1 MIYGQVFK
9 KFSGEKIIQEN
20 ELIISP
26 SAEKNMLHIVNLV
39 SKTLIE
45 SGKSLEI
52 ASGSGQ
58 HIVQLASSLPNYIWQ
73 PTDVDQKRII
83 SIDHRTKDNIHRN
96 IKPARYLDAT
106 QVGWSLNYPN
116 QNFILLINLL
126 HLISWEKTKTLIN
139 ETFQSLALDGILIIY
154 GPFMRDGKLT
164 SKGDI
169 KFHKNIL
176 ENDPTLGY
184 KNDKEIKNYLLKI
197 GLTHLNTVKMPA
209 NNLAFVFQKLSNNLS
224 KS

>member
-1 MIYGQVFK
+1 MIYGK
-9 KFSGEKIIQEN
+9 DYKNYAGEKIIQEN
-20 ELIISP
+20 NLIISP
-26 SAEKNMLHIVNLV
+26 SAEKNMFHIVNLV
-39 SKTLIE
+39 SQTLIK
-45 SGKSLEI
+45 SGNSLEI

-73 PTDVDQKRII
+73 PTDVDQKRIT
-83 SIDHRTKDNIHRN
+83 SIDHRTKDNIHKN

-126 HLISWEKTKTLIN
+126 HLISWKKTKILIK
-139 ETFQSLALDGILIIY
+139 EIFQSLSLDGILILY

-169 KFHKNIL
+169 EFHKNIL
-176 ENDPTLGY
+176 EKDSTLGY
-184 KNDKEIKNYLLKI
+184 KDDKEIKNYLLKM
-197 GLTHLNTVKMPA
+197 GFTHLNTVNMPA
-209 NNLAFVFQKLSNNLS
+209 NNLAFIFQKLSNNLS
-224 KS
+224 

>member
-1 MIYGQVFK
+1 MIYGK
-9 KFSGEKIIQEN
+9 DYKNYAGEKIIQEN
-20 ELIISP
+20 NLIVSP
-26 SAEKNMLHIVNLV
+26 SAEKNMFHIVNLV
-39 SKTLIE
+39 SQTLIK
-45 SGKSLEI
+45 SGNSLEI

-73 PTDVDQKRII
+73 PTDVDQKRIT
-83 SIDHRTKDNIHRN
+83 SIDHRTKDNIHKN

-126 HLISWEKTKTLIN
+126 HLISWKKTKILIN
-139 ETFQSLALDGILIIY
+139 EIFQSLSLDGILILY

-169 KFHKNIL
+169 EFHKNIL
-176 ENDPTLGY
+176 EKDSTLGY
-184 KNDKEIKNYLLKI
+184 KDNKEIKNYLLKM
-197 GLTHLNTVKMPA
+197 GFTHLNTVNMPA
-209 NNLAFVFQKLSNNLS
+209 NNLAFIFQKLSNNLS
-224 KS
+224 

>member
-1 MIYGQVFK
+1 MIYGK
-9 KFSGEKIIQEN
+9 DYKNYAGEKIIQEN
-20 ELIISP
+20 NLIVSP
-26 SAEKNMLHIVNLV
+26 SAEKNMFHIVNLV
-39 SKTLIE
+39 SQTLIK
-45 SGKSLEI
+45 SGNSLEI

-73 PTDVDQKRII
+73 PTDVDQKRIT
-83 SIDHRTKDNIHRN
+83 SIDHRTKDNIHKN

-126 HLISWEKTKTLIN
+126 HLISWKKTKILIN
-139 ETFQSLALDGILIIY
+139 EIFQSLSLDGILILY

-169 KFHKNIL
+169 EFHKNIL
-176 ENDPTLGY
+176 EKDSTLGY
-184 KNDKEIKNYLLKI
+184 KDDKEIKNYLLKM
-197 GLTHLNTVKMPA
+197 GFTHLNTVNMPA
-209 NNLAFVFQKLSNNLS
+209 NNLAFIFQKLSNNLS
-224 KS
+224 

>member
-1 MIYGQVFK
+1 MIYGK
-9 KFSGEKIIQEN
+9 DYKNYAGEKIIQEN
-20 ELIISP
+20 NLIISP
-26 SAEKNMLHIVNLV
+26 SAEKNMFHIVNLV
-39 SKTLIE
+39 SQTLIK
-45 SGKSLEI
+45 SGNSLEI

-73 PTDVDQKRII
+73 PTDVDQKRIT
-83 SIDHRTKDNIHRN
+83 SIDHRTKDNIHKN

-126 HLISWEKTKTLIN
+126 HLISWKKTKILIK
-139 ETFQSLALDGILIIY
+139 EIFQSLSLDGIFILY

-169 KFHKNIL
+169 EFHKNIL
-176 ENDPTLGY
+176 EKDSTLGY
-184 KNDKEIKNYLLKI
+184 KDNKEIKNYLLKM
-197 GLTHLNTVKMPA
+197 GFTHLNTVNMPA
-209 NNLAFVFQKLSNNLS
+209 NNLAFIFQKLSNNLS
-224 KS
+224 

>member
-1 MIYGQVFK
+1 MIYGK
-9 KFSGEKIIQEN
+9 DYMNYAGEKIIQEN
-20 ELIISP
+20 NLIVSP
-26 SAEKNMLHIVNLV
+26 SAEKNMFHIVNLV
-39 SKTLIE
+39 SQTLIK
-45 SGKSLEI
+45 SGNSLEI

-73 PTDVDQKRII
+73 PTDVDQKRIT
-83 SIDHRTKDNIHRN
+83 SIDHRTKDNIHKN

-126 HLISWEKTKTLIN
+126 HLISWKKTKILIK
-139 ETFQSLALDGILIIY
+139 EIFQSLSLDGIFILY

-169 KFHKNIL
+169 EFHKNIL
-176 ENDPTLGY
+176 EKDSTLGY
-184 KNDKEIKNYLLKI
+184 KDDKEIKNYLLKM
-197 GLTHLNTVKMPA
+197 GFTHLNTVNMPA
-209 NNLAFVFQKLSNNLS
+209 NNLAFIFQKLSNNLS
-224 KS
+224 

>member
-1 MIYGQVFK
+1 MIYGK
-9 KFSGEKIIQEN
+9 DYKNYAGEKIIQEN
-20 ELIISP
+20 NLIISP
-26 SAEKNMLHIVNLV
+26 SAEKNMFHIVNLV
-39 SKTLIE
+39 SQTLIK
-45 SGKSLEI
+45 SGNSLEI

-73 PTDVDQKRII
+73 PTDVDQKRIT
-83 SIDHRTKDNIHRN
+83 SIDHRTKDNIHKN

-126 HLISWEKTKTLIN
+126 HLISWKKTKILIN
-139 ETFQSLALDGILIIY
+139 EIFQSLSLDGIFILY

-169 KFHKNIL
+169 EFHKNIL
-176 ENDPTLGY
+176 EKDSTLGY
-184 KNDKEIKNYLLKI
+184 KDDKEIKNYLLKM
-197 GLTHLNTVKMPA
+197 GFTHLNTVNMPA
-209 NNLAFVFQKLSNNLS
+209 NNLAFIFQKLSNNLS
-224 KS
+224 

>member
-1 MIYGQVFK
+1 MG
-9 KFSGEKIIQEN
+9 
-20 ELIISP
+20 
-26 SAEKNMLHIVNLV
+26 
-39 SKTLIE
+39 
-45 SGKSLEI
+45 
-52 ASGSGQ
+52 
-58 HIVQLASSLPNYIWQ
+58 
-73 PTDVDQKRII
+73 
-83 SIDHRTKDNIHRN
+83 
-96 IKPARYLDAT
+96 
-106 QVGWSLNYPN
+106 
-116 QNFILLINLL
+116 
-126 HLISWEKTKTLIN
+126 EKTKTLIN

>member
-1 MIYGQVFK
+1 MIYGK
-9 KFSGEKIIQEN
+9 DYKIYESEKIIQEN
-20 ELIISP
+20 NLIVSP
-26 SAEKNMLHIVNLV
+26 SAEKNMFHIVNLV
-39 SKTLIE
+39 SQTLIK
-45 SGKSLEI
+45 SGNSLEI

-73 PTDVDQKRII
+73 PTDVDQKRIT
-83 SIDHRTKDNIHRN
+83 SIDHRTKDNIHKN

-126 HLISWEKTKTLIN
+126 HLISWKKTKILIK
-139 ETFQSLALDGILIIY
+139 EIFQSLSLDGIFILY

-169 KFHKNIL
+169 EFHKNIL
-176 ENDPTLGY
+176 EKDSTLGY
-184 KNDKEIKNYLLKI
+184 KDNKEIKNYLLKM
-197 GLTHLNTVKMPA
+197 GFTHLNTVNMPA
-209 NNLAFVFQKLSNNLS
+209 NNLAFIFQKLSNNLS
-224 KS
+224 

>member
-1 MIYGQVFK
+1 MIYGKVFK

-73 PTDVDQKRII
+73 YKT
-83 SIDHRTKDNIHRN
+83 S
-96 IKPARYLDAT
+96 
-106 QVGWSLNYPN
+106 SL
-116 QNFILLINLL
+116 FRCD
-126 HLISWEKTKTLIN
+126 S
-139 ETFQSLALDGILIIY
+139 S
-154 GPFMRDGKLT
+154 R
-164 SKGDI
+164 
-169 KFHKNIL
+169 
-176 ENDPTLGY
+176 
-184 KNDKEIKNYLLKI
+184 
-197 GLTHLNTVKMPA
+197 V
-209 NNLAFVFQKLSNNLS
+209 VFKLS
-224 KS
+224 

>member
-1 MIYGQVFK
+1 MIYGK
-9 KFSGEKIIQEN
+9 DYKNYAGEKIIQEN
-20 ELIISP
+20 NLIISP
-26 SAEKNMLHIVNLV
+26 SAEKNMFHIVNLV
-39 SKTLIE
+39 SQTLIK
-45 SGKSLEI
+45 SGNSLEI

-73 PTDVDQKRII
+73 PTDVDQKRIT
-83 SIDHRTKDNIHRN
+83 SIDHRTKDNIHKN

-126 HLISWEKTKTLIN
+126 HLISWKKTKILIN
-139 ETFQSLALDGILIIY
+139 EIFQSLSLDGILILY

-169 KFHKNIL
+169 EFHKNIL
-176 ENDPTLGY
+176 EKDSTLGY
-184 KNDKEIKNYLLKI
+184 KDNKEIKNYLLKM
-197 GLTHLNTVKMPA
+197 GFTHLNTVNMPA
-209 NNLAFVFQKLSNNLS
+209 NNLAFIFQKLSNNLS
-224 KS
+224 

>member
-1 MIYGQVFK
+1 MIYGKVFK
-9 KFSGEKIIQEN
+9 KFSGEKIFHEN

-126 HLISWEKTKTLIN
+126 HLISWKKTK
-139 ETFQSLALDGILIIY
+139 ILII
-154 GPFMRDGKLT
+154 
-164 SKGDI
+164 
-169 KFHKNIL
+169 KNHFL
-176 ENDPTLGY
+176 P
-184 KNDKEIKNYLLKI
+184 
-197 GLTHLNTVKMPA
+197 
-209 NNLAFVFQKLSNNLS
+209 
-224 KS
+224 

>member
-1 MIYGQVFK
+1 MIYGK
-9 KFSGEKIIQEN
+9 DYKNYAGEKIIQEN
-20 ELIISP
+20 DLIVSP
-26 SAEKNMLHIVNLV
+26 SAEKNMFHIVNLV
-39 SKTLIE
+39 SQTLIK
-45 SGKSLEI
+45 SGNSLEI

-73 PTDVDQKRII
+73 PTDVDQKRIT
-83 SIDHRTKDNIHRN
+83 SIDHRTKDNIHKN

-126 HLISWEKTKTLIN
+126 HLISWKKTKILIN
-139 ETFQSLALDGILIIY
+139 EIFQSLSLDGILILY

-169 KFHKNIL
+169 EFHKNIL
-176 ENDPTLGY
+176 EKDSTLGY
-184 KNDKEIKNYLLKI
+184 KDDKEIKNYLLKM
-197 GLTHLNTVKMPA
+197 GFTHLNTVNMPA
-209 NNLAFVFQKLSNNLS
+209 NNLAFIFQKLSNNLS
-224 KS
+224 

>member
-1 MIYGQVFK
+1 MLYGK
-9 KFSGEKIIQEN
+9 DYKNYAGEKIIQEN
-20 ELIISP
+20 NLIISP
-26 SAEKNMLHIVNLV
+26 SAEKNMFHIVNLV
-39 SKTLIE
+39 SQTLIK
-45 SGKSLEI
+45 SGNSLEI

-73 PTDVDQKRII
+73 PTDVDQKRIT
-83 SIDHRTKDNIHRN
+83 SIDHRTKDNIHKN

-126 HLISWEKTKTLIN
+126 HLISWKKTKILIN
-139 ETFQSLALDGILIIY
+139 EIFQSLSLDGIFILY

-169 KFHKNIL
+169 EFHKNIL
-176 ENDPTLGY
+176 EKDSTLGY
-184 KNDKEIKNYLLKI
+184 KDNKEIKNYLLKM
-197 GLTHLNTVKMPA
+197 GFTHLNTVNMPA
-209 NNLAFVFQKLSNNLS
+209 NNLAFIFQKLSNNLS
-224 KS
+224 

>member
-1 MIYGQVFK
+1 MIYGK
-9 KFSGEKIIQEN
+9 DYKNYAGEKIIQEN
-20 ELIISP
+20 NLIVSP
-26 SAEKNMLHIVNLV
+26 SAEKNMFHIVNLV
-39 SKTLIE
+39 SQTLIK
-45 SGKSLEI
+45 SGNSLEI

-73 PTDVDQKRII
+73 PTDVDQKRIT
-83 SIDHRTKDNIHRN
+83 SIDHRTKDNIHKN

-126 HLISWEKTKTLIN
+126 HLISWKKTKILIK
-139 ETFQSLALDGILIIY
+139 EIFQSLSLDGIFILY

-169 KFHKNIL
+169 EFHKNIL
-176 ENDPTLGY
+176 EKDSTLGY
-184 KNDKEIKNYLLKI
+184 KDDKEIKNYLLKM
-197 GLTHLNTVKMPA
+197 GFTHLNTVNMPA
-209 NNLAFVFQKLSNNLS
+209 NNLAFIFQKLSNNLS
-224 KS
+224 

>member
-1 MIYGQVFK
+1 MIYGK
-9 KFSGEKIIQEN
+9 DYKNYAGEKIIQEN
-20 ELIISP
+20 NLIISP
-26 SAEKNMLHIVNLV
+26 SAEKNMFHIVNLV
-39 SKTLIE
+39 SQTLIK
-45 SGKSLEI
+45 SGNSLEI

-73 PTDVDQKRII
+73 PTDVDQKRIT
-83 SIDHRTKDNIHRN
+83 SIDHRTKDNIHKN

-126 HLISWEKTKTLIN
+126 HLISWKKTKILIN
-139 ETFQSLALDGILIIY
+139 EIFQSLSLDGILILY

-169 KFHKNIL
+169 EFHKNIL
-176 ENDPTLGY
+176 EKDSTLGY
-184 KNDKEIKNYLLKI
+184 KDDKEIKNYLLKM
-197 GLTHLNTVKMPA
+197 GFTHLNTVNMPA
-209 NNLAFVFQKLSNNLS
+209 NNLAFIFQKLSNNLS
-224 KS
+224 

>member
-1 MIYGQVFK
+1 MIYGK
-9 KFSGEKIIQEN
+9 DYKIYAGEKIIQEN
-20 ELIISP
+20 NLIVSP
-26 SAEKNMLHIVNLV
+26 SAEKNMFHIVNLV
-39 SKTLIE
+39 SQTLIK
-45 SGKSLEI
+45 SGNSLEI

-73 PTDVDQKRII
+73 PTDVDQKRIT
-83 SIDHRTKDNIHRN
+83 SIDHRTKDNIHKN

-126 HLISWEKTKTLIN
+126 HLISWKKTKILIN
-139 ETFQSLALDGILIIY
+139 EIFQSLSLDGILILY

-169 KFHKNIL
+169 EFHKNIL
-176 ENDPTLGY
+176 EKDSTLGY
-184 KNDKEIKNYLLKI
+184 KDNKEIKNYLLKM
-197 GLTHLNTVKMPA
+197 GFTHLNTVNMPA
-209 NNLAFVFQKLSNNLS
+209 NNLAFIFQKLSNNLS
-224 KS
+224 

>member
-1 MIYGQVFK
+1 MIYGK
-9 KFSGEKIIQEN
+9 DYKNYAGEKIIQEN
-20 ELIISP
+20 NLIISP
-26 SAEKNMLHIVNLV
+26 SAEKNMFHIVNLV
-39 SKTLIE
+39 SQTLIK
-45 SGKSLEI
+45 SGNSLEI

-73 PTDVDQKRII
+73 PTDVDQKRIT
-83 SIDHRTKDNIHRN
+83 SIDHRTKDNIHKN

-126 HLISWEKTKTLIN
+126 HLISWKKTKILIK
-139 ETFQSLALDGILIIY
+139 EIFQSLSLDGIFILY

-169 KFHKNIL
+169 EFHKNIL
-176 ENDPTLGY
+176 EKDSTLGY
-184 KNDKEIKNYLLKI
+184 KDDKEIKNYLLKM
-197 GLTHLNTVKMPA
+197 GFTHLNTVNMPA
-209 NNLAFVFQKLSNNLS
+209 NNLAFIFQKLSNNLS
-224 KS
+224 

>member
-1 MIYGQVFK
+1 MIYGK
-9 KFSGEKIIQEN
+9 DYKNYAGEKIIQEN
-20 ELIISP
+20 NLIISP
-26 SAEKNMLHIVNLV
+26 SAEKNMFHIVNLV
-39 SKTLIE
+39 SQTLIK
-45 SGKSLEI
+45 SGNSLEI

-73 PTDVDQKRII
+73 PTDVDQKRIT
-83 SIDHRTKDNIHRN
+83 SIDHRTKDNIHKN

-126 HLISWEKTKTLIN
+126 HLISWKKTKILIN
-139 ETFQSLALDGILIIY
+139 EIFQSLSLDGIFILY

-169 KFHKNIL
+169 EFHKNIL
-176 ENDPTLGY
+176 EKDSTLGY
-184 KNDKEIKNYLLKI
+184 KDNKEIKNYLLKM
-197 GLTHLNTVKMPA
+197 GFTHLNTVNMPA
-209 NNLAFVFQKLSNNLS
+209 NNLAFIFQKLSNNLS
-224 KS
+224 

>member
-1 MIYGQVFK
+1 MIYGK
-9 KFSGEKIIQEN
+9 DYKNYAGEKIIQEN
-20 ELIISP
+20 NLIVSP
-26 SAEKNMLHIVNLV
+26 SAEKNMFHIVNLV
-39 SKTLIE
+39 SQTLIK
-45 SGKSLEI
+45 SGNSLEI

-73 PTDVDQKRII
+73 PTDVDQKRIT
-83 SIDHRTKDNIHRN
+83 SIDHRTKDNIHKN

-126 HLISWEKTKTLIN
+126 HLISWKKTKILIN
-139 ETFQSLALDGILIIY
+139 EIFQSLSLDGILILY

-169 KFHKNIL
+169 EFHKNIL
-176 ENDPTLGY
+176 EKDSTLGY
-184 KNDKEIKNYLLKI
+184 KDNKEIKNYLLKM
-197 GLTHLNTVKMPA
+197 GFTHLNTVKMPA
-209 NNLAFVFQKLSNNLS
+209 NNLAFIFQKLSNNLS
-224 KS
+224 